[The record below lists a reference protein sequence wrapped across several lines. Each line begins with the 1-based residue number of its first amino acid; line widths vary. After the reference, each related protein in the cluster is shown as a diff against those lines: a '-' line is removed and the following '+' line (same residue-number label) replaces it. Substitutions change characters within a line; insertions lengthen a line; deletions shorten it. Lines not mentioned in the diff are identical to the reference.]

1 MCLPHNLLL
10 SIYIFVTLQRESIM
24 CKIHFLSRENGSPV
38 FSVRMFERE
47 FCSNS
52 SFACG
57 LFHLNGADLYFNTKH
72 INFFKGNLLVLN
84 FAHHLPIV
92 ANNSQSSDYGLCHNY
107 TAEVQQV
114 ISVQTKLSWKT
125 VILKMI
131 KIYLECTW
139 IVSTTA
145 WYSCSECM
153 IIMKLPTNPAYR
165 AMPNFHLWLLMHPGL
180 SPTTLIC
187 VVCDQNGD

>member
-1 MCLPHNLLL
+1 MQ
-10 SIYIFVTLQRESIM
+10 IQ
-24 CKIHFLSRENGSPV
+24 FLSCENGSPV
-38 FSVRMFERE
+38 FSVRMFKRE

-57 LFHLNGADLYFNTKH
+57 LFHLNGAGLYFNTKH
-72 INFFKGNLLVLN
+72 SNFFKWNLLVLN

-92 ANNSQSSDYGLCHNY
+92 ASNSQSSDYGLYHNY

-114 ISVQTKLSWKT
+114 IFVQTKLLWKT
-125 VILKMI
+125 VMLKMI

-165 AMPNFHLWLLMHPGL
+165 AMPSFHLWLLMHPGL
-180 SPTTLIC
+180 SPATLIC
-187 VVCDQNGD
+187 VVCDQNGDW